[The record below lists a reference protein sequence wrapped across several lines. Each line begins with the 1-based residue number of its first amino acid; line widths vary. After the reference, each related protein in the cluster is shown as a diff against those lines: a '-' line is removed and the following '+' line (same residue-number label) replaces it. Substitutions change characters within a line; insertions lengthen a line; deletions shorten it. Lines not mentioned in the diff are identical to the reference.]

1 MSEYE
6 QKQSKNI
13 KENELEMLKMGFVST
28 QTADFRDIYFD
39 VLSTPF
45 NYRVEMQCFLYLTC
59 WYSVVEKINL
69 SHKCFYY
76 HIGNK

>member
-28 QTADFRDIYFD
+28 QTTDFRDIYFD
-39 VLSTPF
+39 VLDTPF
-45 NYRVEMQCFLYLTC
+45 KYWVEMQFFLYLTC
-59 WYSVVEKINL
+59 WYSVV
-69 SHKCFYY
+69 
-76 HIGNK
+76 

>member
-39 VLSTPF
+39 VLGTPF
-45 NYRVEMQCFLYLTC
+45 NYGVEMHFFLPYMLVQC
-59 WYSVVEKINL
+59 SGKRNL
-69 SHKCFYY
+69 SHNCFYY

>member
-1 MSEYE
+1 MILSISFSCMQEMSEYE

-39 VLSTPF
+39 VLGTPF
-45 NYRVEMQCFLYLTC
+45 
-59 WYSVVEKINL
+59 
-69 SHKCFYY
+69 
-76 HIGNK
+76 